1 VLEVNG
7 IGKLSVTQR
16 RWLLSAHLLFS
27 AIMFGVA
34 IAFLIL
40 SITAANTSDEG
51 MLKACYTSMH
61 VLAKT
66 SVLASTIG
74 TLVTGILLSVLTHWG
89 LFKHYWIIA
98 KEGLMIVSILLG
110 PIGMLAWTLKAV
122 TMTSA
127 EGLDALNNP
136 VFIVNSGQLWIG
148 IILQILSVGGMFVI
162 SVFKPWGPR
171 KQKYQ
176 PNR

>member
-1 VLEVNG
+1 VNG

-27 AIMFGVA
+27 AIMFGGV

-51 MLKACYTSMH
+51 VLKACYTSMH

-66 SVLASTIG
+66 SVRASTIG
-74 TLVTGILLSVLTHWG
+74 ALVTGILLSVLTHWG
-89 LFKHYWIIA
+89 LFKYYWVIA
-98 KEGLMIVSILLG
+98 KEGLMIISILLG
-110 PIGMLAWTLKAV
+110 PISMEALTLKAI
-122 TMTSA
+122 TLTSA
-127 EGLDALNNP
+127 EGLNAFNDPALT
-136 VFIVNSGQLWIG
+136 VNSGQLWIG
-148 IILQILSVGGMFVI
+148 IILQIISVGGMFVI

-171 KQKYQ
+171 KQ
-176 PNR
+176 